1 MNKEY
6 FAQGLGNL
14 VVGVFGGMGGDA
26 MVGQSIINTQSG
38 GRTRL
43 SGITAGLGL
52 LLFLLF
58 AAPAVNAI
66 PLASLVGLM
75 FMVVISTFKWETF
88 KYKGKLPTSDIIVVL
103 LTSIATI
110 IFDLATAVIIGVIV
124 SALVFAWEKG
134 KHIEVR
140 TSMNKRG
147 EKIYKINGVLFFG
160 SSLEF
165 KNAFDVENDPESV
178 IIDLKYGKIMDTSS
192 IEAINSVV
200 ERYQGA
206 GKKVLVTRAAE
217 SCRALL
223 KNAQELTVID
233 SCDEYDPTK

>member
-1 MNKEY
+1 
-6 FAQGLGNL
+6 
-14 VVGVFGGMGGDA
+14 
-26 MVGQSIINTQSG
+26 
-38 GRTRL
+38 
-43 SGITAGLGL
+43 
-52 LLFLLF
+52 
-58 AAPAVNAI
+58 
-66 PLASLVGLM
+66 M
-75 FMVVISTFKWETF
+75 FMVVVSTFKWETF
-88 KYKGKLPTSDIIVVL
+88 KYKGKLPTSDIVVVL

-124 SALVFAWEKG
+124 SALVFAWQKG

-165 KNAFDVENDPESV
+165 KNSFDVENDPESV

-200 ERYQGA
+200 ERYQSA
-206 GKKVLVTRAAE
+206 GKKVLVTRAAQ

-223 KNAQELTVID
+223 KNAEQLTVID
-233 SCDEYDPTK
+233 SCDKYDPTD

>member
-1 MNKEY
+1 
-6 FAQGLGNL
+6 
-14 VVGVFGGMGGDA
+14 
-26 MVGQSIINTQSG
+26 
-38 GRTRL
+38 
-43 SGITAGLGL
+43 
-52 LLFLLF
+52 
-58 AAPAVNAI
+58 
-66 PLASLVGLM
+66 
-75 FMVVISTFKWETF
+75 
-88 KYKGKLPTSDIIVVL
+88 
-103 LTSIATI
+103 
-110 IFDLATAVIIGVIV
+110 
-124 SALVFAWEKG
+124 
-134 KHIEVR
+134 
-140 TSMNKRG
+140 MNKRG

-223 KNAQELTVID
+223 KNAKELTVID
-233 SCDEYDPTK
+233 SCDKYDPTD